1 MKKRILPL
9 ALLLVF
15 LFSISAQAVEPY
27 ALAAKPSMSFSG
39 TTVSCS
45 ASCKGDFASDS
56 VSATLTLYQGST
68 KIDSW
73 SGSGKYRV
81 FLSGD
86 SAVKKGKEYKLVLTW
101 SVNGKAQP
109 STSTTQTCP

>member
-39 TTVSCS
+39 TPVSCS
-45 ASCKGDFASDS
+45 ASCKGDSASDS